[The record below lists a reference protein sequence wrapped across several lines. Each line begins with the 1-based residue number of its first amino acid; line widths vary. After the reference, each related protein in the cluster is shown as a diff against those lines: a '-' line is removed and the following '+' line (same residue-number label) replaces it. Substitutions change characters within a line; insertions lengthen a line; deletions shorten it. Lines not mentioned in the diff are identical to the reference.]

1 MKKYWII
8 GFVLVILATVLVCYF
23 KRDNETK
30 SLDYAKFKTELKS
43 DMKYK
48 DIVNVFG
55 EPNKDIG
62 SGINIY
68 VYDLADMTQ
77 VWVGYANEKIMY
89 ARHMNANGAM
99 IENIFDQLTYTNT
112 TADKIIVSNPY
123 PGAVVGKE
131 FSVLGQAAGWYF
143 EGVFPID
150 VLDANSNVLW
160 QGPAMSQSDWMT
172 ANLVEFKA
180 DIKITNGYTGP
191 ATLILRKDN
200 PSGDPINDASMSM
213 PINISY

>member
-1 MKKYWII
+1 MKKYWIL
-8 GFVLVILATVLVCYF
+8 GFALVALATVLMCYF
-23 KRDNETK
+23 KKDIEIK
-30 SLDYAKFKTELKS
+30 SLDYAKFKTELKA
-43 DMKYK
+43 DMRYQ

-77 VWVGYANEKIMY
+77 VWIGYAGEKIMY
-89 ARHMNANGAM
+89 ARHMNTNGTI
-99 IENIFDQLTYTNT
+99 IENIFDQVTYINT
-112 TADKIIVSNPY
+112 TADKIIVTTPY

-131 FSVLGQAAGWYF
+131 FSVLGQASGWYF

-150 VLDANSNVLW
+150 VVDVNNNILW

-172 ANLVEFKA
+172 SNPVAFKA

-191 ATLILRKDN
+191 ATLTLRKDN

-213 PINISY
+213 PINTSY